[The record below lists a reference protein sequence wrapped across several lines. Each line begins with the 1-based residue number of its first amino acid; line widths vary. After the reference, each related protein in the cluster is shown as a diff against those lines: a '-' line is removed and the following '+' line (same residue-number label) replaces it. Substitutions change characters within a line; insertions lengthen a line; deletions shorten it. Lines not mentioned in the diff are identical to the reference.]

1 MTDMYIEGRKIC
13 VEQKNIHKN
22 NLYYE
27 WLGRENVVDRHCC
40 LFFSLYCSCQ
50 RYCRHRDVN
59 KYEFCVECRS
69 RHVSEILIR
78 VLIISLI
85 VLISI

>member
-27 WLGRENVVDRHCC
+27 WLGRVNVVDRHCC
-40 LFFSLYCSCQ
+40 LFFLSIA
-50 RYCRHRDVN
+50 HVN
-59 KYEFCVECRS
+59 VTADIEM
-69 RHVSEILIR
+69 
-78 VLIISLI
+78 
-85 VLISI
+85 LISMNFA